1 MDCSK
6 CVFNI
11 MDDGPPMSG
20 GPFGGGQIGCEVGRL
35 QKFIDKGRAT
45 RKGIGSTSYE
55 LTQFCNMYREEEC
68 DADKQRY
75 NVMPLFGIVV
85 SITPED
91 TLEELTEFCRHLNS
105 LEYPKEKLKIVLS
118 VPSGLSGRNYAEG
131 VLHLF
136 NMLKANFI
144 AAELV
149 FHLHNEGNVKDNE
162 TFKKLLEA
170 TYFVKV
176 GVKDRFNL
184 DVFQVI
190 DDLLNDELKQLC
202 FVENNS
208 ICIVLRSV
216 IQQIYYNYES
226 YEKAVEGLKTISME
240 QNKYEKI

>member
-11 MDDGPPMSG
+11 EDEGV
-20 GPFGGGQIGCEVGRL
+20 QTGCSAGRL
-35 QKFIDKGRAT
+35 QKLIDKGRANMPT
-45 RKGIGSTSYE
+45 GETAYE

-91 TLEELTEFCRHLNS
+91 TLEELTEFCRHLDS

-118 VPSGLSGRNYAEG
+118 VPSGLKYAEG
-131 VLHLF
+131 IWHLF
-136 NMLKANFI
+136 NLLKSNFI

-190 DDLLNDELKQLC
+190 DDLLNEELKQLC

-240 QNKYEKI
+240 QDKYEKI

>member
-1 MDCSK
+1 MNCSK
-6 CVFNI
+6 CVFKVE
-11 MDDGPPMSG
+11 DEGV
-20 GPFGGGQIGCEVGRL
+20 QTGCGVGRL
-35 QKFIDKGRAT
+35 QKLIDKGRADMPVGET
-45 RKGIGSTSYE
+45 AYE
-55 LTQFCNMYREEEC
+55 LKQFCNMYREGEN

-85 SITPED
+85 SIAPDNTI
-91 TLEELTEFCRHLNS
+91 EELTEFCSHLNS
-105 LEYPKEKLKIVLS
+105 LKYPKEKLKIILS
-118 VPSGLSGRNYAEG
+118 VPSGLKYAEG

-136 NMLKANFI
+136 NILKVNFI

-149 FHLHNEGNVKDNE
+149 LHLHNEGNVKDNE

-184 DVFQVI
+184 DVFQLV
-190 DDLLNDELKQLC
+190 DKMLNDELKQLC
-202 FVENNS
+202 FIENNS
-208 ICIVLRSV
+208 IHIVLKSV

-240 QNKYEKI
+240 QDKYEKI

>member
-20 GPFGGGQIGCEVGRL
+20 GPFGGGQVGCKVGRL
-35 QKFIDKGRAT
+35 QKFIDKGKAKR
-45 RKGIGSTSYE
+45 RGIVSTSYE

-91 TLEELTEFCRHLNS
+91 TLEELTEFCRHLES

-118 VPSGLSGRNYAEG
+118 VPSGLKYAEG

-136 NMLKANFI
+136 NMLKVNFI

-149 FHLHNEGNVKDNE
+149 LHLHNEGNVKDNE

>member
-1 MDCSK
+1 MEDGCVQTGCS
-6 CVFNI
+6 
-11 MDDGPPMSG
+11 
-20 GPFGGGQIGCEVGRL
+20 VGRL
-35 QKFIDKGRAT
+35 QKLIDK
-45 RKGIGSTSYE
+45 RKAYIPEGETSYK
-55 LTQFCNMYREEEC
+55 LTQFCNMYREEER

-85 SITPED
+85 SVTPED
-91 TLEELTEFCRHLNS
+91 TLEEFTEFCRHLDS

-118 VPSGLSGRNYAEG
+118 VPSGLKYAEDIF
-131 VLHLF
+131 HLF
-136 NMLKANFI
+136 NILKSNFI

-149 FHLHNEGNVKDNE
+149 FHLHDEGNVRDNE

-184 DVFQVI
+184 DGFQVV
-190 DDLLNDELKQLC
+190 DKMLNDELKQLC

-208 ICIVLRSV
+208 IHIVLKSV

-226 YEKAVEGLKTISME
+226 YEKAVKGLKTISME
-240 QNKYEKI
+240 QDKYAKI